1 MTTTLENDAQS
12 ADTAAEPVVQRNFY
26 KEWVASQE
34 IPVVEDYFI
43 EDVNLLELEP
53 WAHKGGKGV
62 FLNLI
67 GTGDCNDAYIC
78 EIPPGKS
85 LNAERHMYEEM
96 IFILK
101 GSGATTVW
109 VDGSAKHTFE
119 WQEGSLFSPPL
130 NTWHE
135 LHNGRGNESAKFL
148 AVTSAP
154 LVINLYHSLDF
165 VFNNPYVFRDRYQ
178 TRPDFFSAEGRLYP
192 ARIWESNFIPN
203 AANFRLLEWK
213 ERGGRSSNVR
223 FELAENTMG
232 AHVSEFPVATYK
244 KAHRHGPGAHIIIL
258 SGKGYSLMW
267 PDGAKK
273 MRFDWKPGSM
283 VVPPE
288 MWWHQHFNPGTIP
301 ARYLALRW
309 GSKKYQ
315 FQLAQNEEMEKDR
328 REGGH
333 QIEYEDEDAE
343 IKQWFD
349 QALAENNDSKQQ
361 ISKAIE

>member
-1 MTTTLENDAQS
+1 MTITGEKLMPS
-12 ADTAAEPVVQRNFY
+12 AGAPADPVVQRNFY
-26 KEWVASQE
+26 KEWVSSQG
-34 IPVVEDYFI
+34 IPVIEDYFI
-43 EDVNLLELEP
+43 EDVNSLELKP
-53 WAHKGGKGV
+53 WAQQGGKGI

-67 GTGDCNDAYIC
+67 GTGDCNDAYVC

-96 IFILK
+96 IFILR
-101 GSGATTVW
+101 GNGATTVW
-109 VDGSAKHTFE
+109 VNGSAKQSFE

-130 NTWHE
+130 NTWHQ
-135 LHNGRGNESAKFL
+135 LHNGRGDAPARFL

-154 LVINLYHSLDF
+154 LVINLYHNLDF
-165 VFNNPYVFRDRYQ
+165 VFNNPFVFHDRYQ
-178 TRPDFFSAEGRLYP
+178 TRTDFFSAEGRLHP

-203 AANFRLLEWK
+203 VANFRLLEWK

-232 AHVSEFPVATYK
+232 AHVSEFPVASYK

-258 SGKGYSLMW
+258 SGTGYSLMW
-267 PDGAKK
+267 PDGAEK
-273 MRFDWKPGSM
+273 MRFDWKPGSI

-301 ARYLALRW
+301 ARYLALRG

-328 REGGH
+328 RDGGD
-333 QIEYEDEDAE
+333 QIEYEDEDPE
-343 IKQWFD
+343 VKQWFE
-349 QALAENNDSKQQ
+349 QALASNRVGE
-361 ISKAIE
+361 